1 MLQFTQS
8 PPCPQVVLP
17 PTARWLEL
25 LPISRRSLKLE
36 TFSLLQV
43 GKMTSLHILCINSHN
58 QYQNLLFEIIFS
70 LSSFQRSVLV
80 LANARRSFQLFEK
93 TPPLVLRLCKV
104 VVIVN
109 MAVMMLLVVL
119 TEKNDINRKPK
130 GSTAST
136 IVIVITITMIM
147 LTNPCSNVRRVLT
160 QTRLRSHT
168 VTQSSHPH
176 SHPVTLS
183 TSEFLVLHSPTF
195 PNSNESA

>member
-1 MLQFTQS
+1 
-8 PPCPQVVLP
+8 
-17 PTARWLEL
+17 
-25 LPISRRSLKLE
+25 
-36 TFSLLQV
+36 
-43 GKMTSLHILCINSHN
+43 
-58 QYQNLLFEIIFS
+58 
-70 LSSFQRSVLV
+70 
-80 LANARRSFQLFEK
+80 
-93 TPPLVLRLCKV
+93 
-104 VVIVN
+104 
-109 MAVMMLLVVL
+109 MLLVVL
-119 TEKNDINRKPK
+119 TEKNEINRKPK

-195 PNSNESA
+195 PTSKESAYLRNQAILKFSILPLFHCFPTNWRPELEICIESLNSNCWVWRQDIGIEECQSIGQGCSSDILSPLPSIKFLKCYSLINNNSTQPICILISDTV